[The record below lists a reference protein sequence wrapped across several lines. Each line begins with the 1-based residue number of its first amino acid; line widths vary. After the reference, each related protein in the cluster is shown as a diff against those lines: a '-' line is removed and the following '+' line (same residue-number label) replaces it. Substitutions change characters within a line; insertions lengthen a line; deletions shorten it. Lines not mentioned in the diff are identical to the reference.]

1 MKTSFVEIAGRKFF
15 DTMSSSIREKVQN
28 IPEFSEKNY
37 EIAGYVAGT
46 AVTLSGLFLI
56 YEVLSSGSLHFSAE
70 WNMFHSPLGTICYFI
85 GLVWAI
91 AWWGKFTHWSATPVI
106 ETRDRSGNVLS
117 RKEDMDITE
126 QGFAKIIMPLLGH
139 FVIEPLIYGAIIY
152 YPIQCVIAI
161 LGAIF
166 PYVVSLF
173 VLVVIAL
180 SWAFSRKFNFRYHS
194 VVLVGMGLLFTV
206 AFAYG
211 GYAIAQA
218 NSDSSCQESTQEY
231 NVEEDDGS
239 ADNIPADYDGD
250 GNYGD

>member
-1 MKTSFVEIAGRKFF
+1 MKNCFVEIAKRNFLK
-15 DTMSSSIREKVQN
+15 TMSFSIREKVQN
-28 IPEFSEKNY
+28 IPEFSKKNY
-37 EIAGYVAGT
+37 EIAGYVVGT
-46 AVTLSGLFLI
+46 TVTLSGVFLI
-56 YEVLSSGSLHFSAE
+56 YEILSSGSLHFSAE
-70 WNMFHSPLGTICYFI
+70 WSMFKSPLGTICYFL
-85 GLVWAI
+85 GLIWAI
-91 AWWGKFTHWSATPVI
+91 AWWGKFTHWSATPMI
-106 ETRDRSGNVLS
+106 ETRDSSGNVLS

-173 VLVVIAL
+173 VLAVIAL
-180 SWAFSRKFNFRYHS
+180 SWVFSRKFTFRYHS
-194 VVLVGMGLLFTV
+194 VVLVCMGLLFTV

-211 GYAIAQA
+211 GYAITQA
-218 NSDSSCQESTQEY
+218 NPDISFQESTQEY
-231 NVEEDDGS
+231 NAGEDDGS